1 MSMPQHIICL
11 GKSTLDRIWPLP
23 SLPTTGG
30 KYRATGYLELGG
42 GMAATAAV
50 AVARLGAKASFCG
63 CAGDDAAGQ
72 AMRSELTRYG
82 VDVTQFRLFPDA
94 RSSVSAVIV
103 SGDGERMI
111 VNFSGENIPQCA
123 SWLEVGNVA
132 TAGAVL
138 ADVRWAEGASTM
150 YAAAQAHGIP
160 TVLDGE
166 AAHADTFAMLLPLVD
181 HAIFSLPGLRSF
193 SGDRIVDHAESLQN
207 IRELGC
213 RIAAVTLGA
222 QGALWLDERGLHHQ
236 PAFATKVVDTT
247 GAGDVFHGAYALA
260 LAEGMDVPTAMR
272 FSSGV
277 AALKCSHYGGRAGI
291 PERAEVEQFLSRMP

>member
-1 MSMPQHIICL
+1 MNQHIICL

-50 AVARLGAKASFCG
+50 AVARLGAQASFCG
-63 CAGDDAAGQ
+63 CAGDDPAGQ
-72 AMRSELTRYG
+72 AMREELVRYG
-82 VDVTQFRLFPDA
+82 VDVSQFRLFPGA

-111 VNFSGENIPQCA
+111 VNFSGENIPQEA
-123 SWLEVGNVA
+123 DWLQLDDVPS
-132 TAGAVL
+132 AGAVL
-138 ADVRWAEGASTM
+138 ADVRWVEGASAL
-150 YAAAQAHGIP
+150 YAAARKHAIP

-166 AAHADTFAMLLPLVD
+166 AANAAAFSTLLPLVD
-181 HAIFSLPGLRSF
+181 HAIFSLPGLRSY

-207 IRELGC
+207 IRDLGC
-213 RIAAVTLGA
+213 RVAAVTLGG
-222 QGALWLDERGLHHQ
+222 QGALWLDDNGLHHQ
-236 PAFATKVVDTT
+236 PAFASNVVDTT

-260 LAEGMDVPTAMR
+260 LAEGMDIPSAMR

-277 AALKCSHYGGRAGI
+277 AALKCSHYGGRVGI
-291 PERAEVEQFLSRMP
+291 PDRSEVEQFLSRMP